1 LAVPSLSTS
10 SPSGT
15 SAFTANSALCSQK
28 MTGSGSR
35 IAAAISPTTSAG
47 VDGATTLRP
56 GIAIA
61 QFSTLWLCCA
71 PNRRPPPLAVRST
84 SGSDTCPSVM

>member
-1 LAVPSLSTS
+1 
-10 SPSGT
+10 
-15 SAFTANSALCSQK
+15 

-35 IAAAISPTTSAG
+35 TAAAISPMTSRG

-56 GIAIA
+56 GIIIA

-71 PNRRPPPLAVRST
+71 PKREPAPLPVRTT
-84 SGSDTCPSVM
+84 SGHLTWPFDM

>member
-1 LAVPSLSTS
+1 
-10 SPSGT
+10 
-15 SAFTANSALCSQK
+15 
-28 MTGSGSR
+28 M
-35 IAAAISPTTSAG
+35 AAAIRPTTSAG

-71 PNRRPPPLAVRST
+71 PKRSPEPFAVRST
-84 SGSDTCPSVM
+84 SGSDTWPSVM

>member
-1 LAVPSLSTS
+1 
-10 SPSGT
+10 
-15 SAFTANSALCSQK
+15 

-35 IAAAISPTTSAG
+35 IAAAIRPITSAG
-47 VDGATTLRP
+47 VDGATTLSP

-71 PNRRPPPLAVRST
+71 PKRRPAPLAVRST
-84 SGSDTCPSVM
+84 SGSETWPSVM